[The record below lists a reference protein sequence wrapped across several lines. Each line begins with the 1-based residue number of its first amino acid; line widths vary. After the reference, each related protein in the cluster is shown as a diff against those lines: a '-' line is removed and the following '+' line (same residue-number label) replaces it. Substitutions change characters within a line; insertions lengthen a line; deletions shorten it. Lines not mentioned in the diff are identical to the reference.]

1 MSNSEL
7 SKLKSVIKNG
17 TVATLNR
24 SSNVIWD
31 SNGETNFLLELLLT
45 DRQFSRLRKAFANN
59 SSENIKLPK
68 T

>member
-17 TVATLNR
+17 TVATLNLL
-24 SSNVIWD
+24 SNVIWD

-45 DRQFSRLRKAFANN
+45 DRQFSRLRKAFVNN